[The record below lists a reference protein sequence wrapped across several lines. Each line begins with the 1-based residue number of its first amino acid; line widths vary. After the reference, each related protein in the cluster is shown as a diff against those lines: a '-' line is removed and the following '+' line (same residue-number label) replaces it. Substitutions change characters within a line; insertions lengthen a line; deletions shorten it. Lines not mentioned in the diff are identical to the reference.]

1 MSRECD
7 EVGLWSEMKLEIVRD
22 YATEYSTIM
31 SKQPRFKH
39 IYIDGF
45 AGAGVHLSR
54 TTGDFIPGS
63 PLNALNVEPP
73 FKEYH
78 FIDLD
83 GHRTDQIRELAGS
96 RAGVFHYEGDCN
108 TILLE
113 KVFPRADYDKYERA
127 LCLLDPYNIDL
138 SWDVVARAGKMRSVE
153 IFLNFMIMDINM
165 NVLHNDPE
173 SVDPN
178 QIARMNRFWGD
189 DSWRAVMYDN
199 TGNLFGYDEKVAGNE
214 ALAEAYRKRLREV
227 AGFKFVPAPVPMRN
241 SIGRTIYYLF
251 FASPNATGHKI
262 VEYIFNK
269 YRRKG
274 AA

>member
-1 MSRECD
+1 MKREYD

-22 YATEYSTIM
+22 YAKEYSKII
-31 SKQPRFKH
+31 SKQKLTH
-39 IYIDGF
+39 VYIDAF
-45 AGAGVHLSR
+45 AGAGMHLSK
-54 TTGDFIPGS
+54 TTGEYIPGS
-63 PLNALNVEPP
+63 PLNALMVEPP

-83 GHRTDQIRELAGS
+83 GNRTGQIRELAGD
-96 RAGVFHYEGDCN
+96 RRDVFTYEGDCN
-108 TILLE
+108 TILPC
-113 KVFPRADYDKYERA
+113 KVFPRVTWEKYGRA

-138 SWDVVARAGKMRSVE
+138 SWDVVAQAGKMRTVE

-165 NVLHNDPE
+165 NVLRNDPGN
-173 SVDPN
+173 VDPI
-178 QIARMNRFWGD
+178 QTARMNRFWGD
-189 DSWRAVMYDN
+189 ESWRTVMYDN
-199 TGNLFGYDEKVAGNE
+199 TGNLFGWDEKVAGNE

-227 AGFKFVPAPVPMRN
+227 AGFKFVPAPVPMKN

-251 FASPNATGHKI
+251 FASPNPTANKI

-269 YRRKG
+269 YRNKG

>member
-1 MSRECD
+1 MKRDCD

-22 YATEYSTIM
+22 YAQKYSTIM
-31 SKQPRFKH
+31 AKQGFTH
-39 IYIDGF
+39 IYIDAF

-54 TTGDFIPGS
+54 TTGEYIPGS
-63 PLNALNVEPP
+63 PLNALMVAPP

-78 FIDLD
+78 FIDLNGD
-83 GHRTDQIRELAGS
+83 RTEQIRALAGD
-96 RAGVFHYEGDCN
+96 RRDVFTHEGDCN
-108 TILLE
+108 TILPS
-113 KVFPRADYDKYERA
+113 KVFPRADYDKYQRA

-138 SWDVVARAGKMRSVE
+138 SWDVVALAGKLRSVE

-165 NVLHNDPE
+165 NVLRHDPD
-173 SVDPN
+173 SVDQV

-189 DSWRAVMYDN
+189 ESWRNVMYDN
-199 TGNLFGYDEKVAGNE
+199 TGNLFGWDEKVGGNE

-227 AGFKFVPAPVPMRN
+227 AGFKFVPAPVPMKN

-262 VEYIFNK
+262 VEHIFNK
-269 YRRKG
+269 YRNKG

>member
-1 MSRECD
+1 MNREHD

-22 YATEYSTIM
+22 YAQEYSKIL

-54 TTGDFIPGS
+54 TTGEYIPGS
-63 PLNALNVEPP
+63 PLNALMVRPP

-78 FIDLD
+78 FIDLCGD
-83 GHRTDQIRELAGS
+83 RTGQIRELAGS
-96 RAGVFHYEGDCN
+96 RDDVFTYEGDCN
-108 TILLE
+108 VILPE

-127 LCLLDPYNIDL
+127 LCLLDPYNIGL
-138 SWDVVARAGKMRSVE
+138 SWDVVAQAGRMRTVE

-165 NVLHNDPE
+165 NVLRHDPDK
-173 SVDPN
+173 VDPS

-189 DSWRAVMYDN
+189 ESWRTVMYDN

-227 AGFKFVPAPVPMRN
+227 AGFKFVPAPVPMKN

-251 FASPNATGHKI
+251 FASPNATGHRI
-262 VEYIFNK
+262 VEHIFKK
-269 YRRKG
+269 YRDKE

>member
-1 MSRECD
+1 MKREYD

-22 YATEYSTIM
+22 YAKEYSKII
-31 SKQPRFKH
+31 SKRKLTH
-39 IYIDGF
+39 VYIDAF
-45 AGAGVHLSR
+45 AGAGMHLSK
-54 TTGDFIPGS
+54 TTGEYIPGS
-63 PLNALNVEPP
+63 PLNALMVEPP

-83 GHRTDQIRELAGS
+83 GNRTGQIRELAGD
-96 RAGVFHYEGDCN
+96 RRDVFTYEGDCN
-108 TILLE
+108 TILPC
-113 KVFPRADYDKYERA
+113 KVFPRVTWEKYGRA

-138 SWDVVARAGKMRSVE
+138 SWDVVAQAGKMGTVE

-165 NVLHNDPE
+165 NVLRNDPGN
-173 SVDPN
+173 VDPI
-178 QIARMNRFWGD
+178 QTARMNRFWGD
-189 DSWRAVMYDN
+189 ESWRTVMYDN
-199 TGNLFGYDEKVAGNE
+199 TGNLFGWDEKVAGNE

-227 AGFKFVPAPVPMRN
+227 AGFKFVPAPVPMKN

-251 FASPNATGHKI
+251 FASPNPTANKI

-269 YRRKG
+269 YRNKG

>member
-1 MSRECD
+1 MKREHD

-22 YATEYSTIM
+22 YAKEYSRIM

-83 GHRTDQIRELAGS
+83 GHRTEQIRELAGD
-96 RAGVFHYEGDCN
+96 RAGVFPHEGDCN
-108 TILLE
+108 TILPE
-113 KVFPRADYDKYERA
+113 KVFPQANYDKYERA

-138 SWDVVARAGKMRSVE
+138 SWEVVALAGKMRSVE
-153 IFLNFMIMDINM
+153 IFLNFMVMDINM
-165 NVLHNDPE
+165 NVLHRDPD
-173 SVDPN
+173 SVASS

-189 DSWRAVMYDN
+189 ESWRDVMYDN
-199 TGNLFGYDEKVAGNE
+199 TGNLFGWDEKVAGNE

-227 AGFKFVPAPVPMRN
+227 AGFKFVPAPVPMKN

-269 YRRKG
+269 YRNKG